1 MRLLNRNKMCYN
13 FLIQISY
20 QTVTVATPIHIKRL
34 INQSSIEPVLF
45 LIILFIYANDI
56 LDSINIKIH
65 TYVCM
70 YKKKTATRKM
80 LKT

>member
-1 MRLLNRNKMCYN
+1 M
-13 FLIQISY
+13 
-20 QTVTVATPIHIKRL
+20 TVATPIHIKRL

-65 TYVCM
+65 TYVCI
-70 YKKKTATRKM
+70 KRKQQSEKC
-80 LKT
+80 LKINIFV